1 MVAVATNTWGL
12 FWAGSSG
19 ARYGTNGLGGPG
31 NIWNNVGNPNEFVF
45 VGSDDTAWSVNGN
58 NGNTWQSGTLT
69 TVGDITSG
77 GNITANSDISL
88 KDNIVTI
95 PDALDKLLQIRGV
108 TYNRN
113 DIEDNP
119 RQTGV
124 IAQEVET
131 VLPEVVS
138 EDALGIKSVAYGNMV
153 GLLIEAIKE
162 QQARIDALEERLNA
176 NNT

>member
-1 MVAVATNTWGL
+1 MESNFIRFWRDGYYGSTEYNRLAFSDYSWLCNGSGSHKLGIGITNPSEKL
-12 FWAGSSG
+12 HVV
-19 ARYGTNGLGGPG
+19 G
-31 NIWNNVGNPNEFVF
+31 NILA
-45 VGSDDTAWSVNGN
+45 T
-58 NGNTWQSGTLT
+58 
-69 TVGDITSG
+69 

-88 KDNIVTI
+88 KDNITPI
-95 PDALDKLLQIRGV
+95 PNALDKLLQIRGV

-138 EDALGIKSVAYGNMV
+138 EDALGIKSVAYGKMV